1 MRPSAASSASISA
14 LCFLSSAILFVCTG
28 ASAAPRLAEGRRTDD
43 ASSSSHGRAAA
54 SRCWLSTQGEQQ
66 LVSSRSLVV
75 HNEKD
80 FEQRLLS
87 RISACGVSCWLCNP
101 RSLPHLA
108 GLAGREE
115 SSELRKLCGASAV
128 WIARCASGAGH
139 ENPRTPARLA
149 SKLPSWRA
157 VPSVSA
163 RGACRERTHTAHAA
177 YSK

>member
-1 MRPSAASSASISA
+1 M
-14 LCFLSSAILFVCTG
+14 
-28 ASAAPRLAEGRRTDD
+28 
-43 ASSSSHGRAAA
+43 AAA

-75 HNEKD
+75 HNQNG

-87 RISACGVSCWLCNP
+87 RISACGGVVLALQP
-101 RSLPHLA
+101 QSLPHLLVA

-115 SSELRKLCGASAV
+115 RESFAKEAV
-128 WIARCASGAGH
+128 QVPSGIARCASGAGN
-139 ENPRTPARLA
+139 ENPCTPAKA
-149 SKLPSWRA
+149 YAYACKLPSWRD

-177 YSK
+177 YSKYAKRKASL